1 MALVAAF
8 PAVEP
13 VKVVPPVTDL
23 GGAVLVSRVLAA
35 VVAVFLLVTIF
46 KFKNL
51 KLQQTLCLIG
61 AVMCDV
67 DFVIIL
73 GAKRLAVVDVNLTLL
88 SFLPIL
94 ASICAE
100 MARTRIR
107 KDYKLIHDCDRLR

>member
-73 GAKRLAVVDVNLTLL
+73 SAKWLAVVDVNLTLL

>member
-13 VKVVPPVTDL
+13 AKVVPPVADL
-23 GGAVLVSRVLAA
+23 GEAVLVSRILAA

-67 DFVIIL
+67 DFVVLLIT
-73 GAKRLAVVDVNLTLL
+73 KWTAVVDANLNLY

-94 ASICAE
+94 ASVCAE